1 MLYRVRTGDVLLC
14 EDQEHSKTQM
24 YLITYDSLNGYA
36 LTCLSCGEK
45 VGSYKHNKDALMHDM
60 NGFLHV
66 IQIIPKEIIT
76 ELINEKYHPNLKIE
90 CHDTFEEHELGIEI
104 EL

>member
-1 MLYRVRTGDVLLC
+1 MLYKVRTGDILLC
-14 EDQEHSKTQM
+14 EDKENNRTQM
-24 YLITYDSLNGYA
+24 YLITYDSLDGYT

-45 VGSYKHNKDALMHDM
+45 VGSYKHNKELLLRDM
-60 NGFLHV
+60 IGFLHV
-66 IQIIPKEIIT
+66 TQIIPKEVIA
-76 ELINEKYHPNLKIE
+76 EFINDRYHPNLKLQ